1 MVDCCFSKGIKSNER
16 LLQGTGQRYVL
27 VTIDME
33 VPYDLDKF
41 LSDGENEDLNII
53 VMFIV
58 CMNKMSAAIYVNNRT
73 ENNIKVFHLNFCTLS
88 LEICDAVIG
97 LHAISGNDYVSFFFL
112 KGKKI
117 SWWVAC
123 KNVKL
128 IFALSSLG
136 ATFEVEQDLE
146 KNTQKLYLCN
156 I

>member
-58 CMNKMSAAIYVNNRT
+58 CMNKISAAIYVNNRT
-73 ENNIKVFHLNFCTLS
+73 ENNIKV
-88 LEICDAVIG
+88 
-97 LHAISGNDYVSFFFL
+97 
-112 KGKKI
+112 
-117 SWWVAC
+117 
-123 KNVKL
+123 
-128 IFALSSLG
+128 
-136 ATFEVEQDLE
+136 
-146 KNTQKLYLCN
+146 
-156 I
+156 

>member
-41 LSDGENEDLNII
+41 LSDGENKDLNII

-58 CMNKMSAAIYVNNRT
+58 CMNKISAAIYVNNRT

-88 LEICDAVIG
+88 L
-97 LHAISGNDYVSFFFL
+97 
-112 KGKKI
+112 
-117 SWWVAC
+117 
-123 KNVKL
+123 
-128 IFALSSLG
+128 
-136 ATFEVEQDLE
+136 
-146 KNTQKLYLCN
+146 
-156 I
+156 